1 MLEHLSAGFRSPP
14 QQSLHEPRAALILN
28 RFTRTLTVLY
38 AINAVSNILGVSADQ
53 FTNKS
58 FYECIQENCLSDAIR
73 CLESAKA
80 NDSIAYLR
88 FWYRDPRRP
97 EDLQEDTVMCEA
109 SQSTDSEDGDIE
121 LHDQLD
127 VDSNTAGVG
136 SSSGHTQEGAIS
148 NRSDGEAFGEEHDGH
163 LRATSSAPQS
173 KYPFTSPGGS
183 ADLEHGRANVI
194 LNQPPGS
201 RPSIASTIPSLEQG
215 RRARL
220 EHAMADRLSQ
230 MEPFEIE
237 AVVSC
242 TSDGLVVVLRR
253 ARPMIPPPQLSV
265 TVVPQFANGLFTAP
279 WDADPIRSQVY
290 HPSPQLSFSHDLEAL
305 EPPAE
310 GPPLDEFMDSIQDV
324 AVFAWSLAGINGKA
338 ASYGRGISKCE
349 AQTLGKLPVWDPYAQ
364 PRQRPLPP
372 EDQVTQRRGRTD
384 QKVTT
389 GPVNDNKSSYQHSD
403 QEVNH
408 DTGTIGSDQSGSYP
422 SAPLANKDGYVC

>member
-38 AINAVSNILGVSADQ
+38 ATNAVSNILGVSADQ

-58 FYECIQENCLSDAIR
+58 FYECIQENCLLDAIR

-97 EDLQEDTVMCEA
+97 EEPQEDTVMCEA
-109 SQSTDSEDGDIE
+109 SQSTDSEDGGIE
-121 LHDQLD
+121 LHNQLD

-148 NRSDGEAFGEEHDGH
+148 NRSDGEAFGEEHGGY
-163 LRATSSAPQS
+163 LSATSSAPQS
-173 KYPFTSPGGS
+173 KYPFPSPGGN
-183 ADLEHGRANVI
+183 ADLEHGRADAI
-194 LNQPPGS
+194 LDQPPGS

-215 RRARL
+215 RHARL
-220 EHAMADRLSQ
+220 EHAMAAGLSH

-253 ARPMIPPPQLSV
+253 ARPMIPLPQLSV
-265 TVVPQFANGLFTAP
+265 VVPQFANGLFGAP
-279 WDADPIRSQVY
+279 WDSDPIRSQVY
-290 HPSPQLSFSHDLEAL
+290 HPSPQLPFGHDLKAP

-310 GPPLDEFMDSIQDV
+310 GPPLDEFMDSIQDM
-324 AVFAWSLAGINGKA
+324 AVFAWSLAGINGKT
-338 ASYGRGISKCE
+338 ASYGRSISKCE
-349 AQTLGKLPVWDPYAQ
+349 AQTVGKLPVWDPYAQ
-364 PRQRPLPP
+364 PRQRPLTP
-372 EDQVTQRRGRTD
+372 EDQVTQRRVRID
-384 QKVTT
+384 RKVTT
-389 GPVNDNKSSYQHSD
+389 APVNDNKSAYQQKD
-403 QEVNH
+403 QEANH

-422 SAPLANKDGYVC
+422 SAPLANKGGYVC